1 MPGIKKSMKYFTYIL
16 TNGLKVIHYPV
27 NSEVAHCGLIINAG
41 SRDEEENEQGIAHF
55 IEHLMFKGTKKRKAF
70 HILSRMDDVGGEINA
85 YTSKE
90 ETCIHTSFIRK
101 EYERSL
107 ELISDITF
115 NSIFP
120 GNEINKER
128 NVILDEINSY
138 LDNPSESIYDDFEE
152 LIFKNQPLGKNI
164 LGKPSLLK
172 KFTKHD
178 IEQFILRNYNPNE
191 MVIGSVGKIDFNKLI
206 KLTEKYFGHFKT
218 NGKTKKRIPFKNYNP
233 TELSIQKN
241 TNQAHCM
248 IGNISYSMH
257 HPSSYAMALLDNLI
271 GGPGLNTRL
280 NMQLREKLG
289 YVYHVES
296 NYTAFS
302 DIGLFSVY
310 FGSEKS
316 KMEKTIQHILKEF
329 KLLREKKLGTL
340 QLSRAKK
347 QLYGQIA
354 ISAENNSSLMLSI
367 GKSYLFR
374 NRVEPLDE
382 IYQKIEEIK
391 AENLLQIANDVLA
404 PDQLS
409 TLTYY

>member
-1 MPGIKKSMKYFTYIL
+1 MKYYTKIL
-16 TNGLKVIHYPV
+16 NNGLKLIHLPV
-27 NSEVAHCGLIINAG
+27 ESEVAHCGLIINAG
-41 SRDEEENEQGIAHF
+41 SRDEEDHEQGIAHF

-90 ETCIHTSFIRK
+90 ETCVHSSFIRK
-101 EYERSL
+101 EYERAL

-120 GNEINKER
+120 GTEMNKER
-128 NVILDEINSY
+128 SIILDEINSY
-138 LDNPSESIYDDFEE
+138 LDAPSESIYDDFEE

-164 LGKPSLLK
+164 LGKPDNLK
-172 KFTKHD
+172 KFTKED
-178 IEQFILRNYNPNE
+178 IEHFIKRNYKPND
-191 MVIGSVGKIDFNKLI
+191 MVLGSVGKIDFEKLTR
-206 KLTEKYFGHFKT
+206 LTEKYFGNFPS
-218 NGKTKKRIPFKNYNP
+218 GSDKKHRTPFKNYTP
-233 TELSIQKN
+233 AKTTVRKA

-248 IGNISYSMH
+248 IGNIAYSMYHPKSYSM
-257 HPSSYAMALLDNLI
+257 ALMDNLI

-310 FGSEKS
+310 FGSEK
-316 KMEKTIQHILKEF
+316 EKVERTLQHIHKEF
-329 KLLREKKLGTL
+329 KTLRDKKLGTI
-340 QLSRAKK
+340 QLSRARK

-354 ISAENNSSLMLSI
+354 ISAENNSNLLLSI
-367 GKSYLFR
+367 SKSYLMK
-374 NRVEPLDE
+374 NRVDSLEE
-382 IYQKIEEIK
+382 IYSKIHNISAEDILETANEI
-391 AENLLQIANDVLA
+391 LI

-409 TLTYY
+409 TLIYY

>member
-1 MPGIKKSMKYFTYIL
+1 MKYFTHIL
-16 TNGLKVIHYPV
+16 SNGLKLIHYPV

-55 IEHLMFKGTKKRKAF
+55 IEHMMFKGTKKRKAF

-138 LDNPSESIYDDFEE
+138 LDNPAESIYDDFEE

-172 KFTKHD
+172 KITKKD
-178 IEQFILRNYNPNE
+178 IENFIARNYNPSE
-191 MVIGSVGKIDFNKLI
+191 MVIGSVGRIDFQKLI
-206 KLTEKYFGHFKT
+206 NLTEKHFSHIEP
-218 NGKTKKRIPFKNYNP
+218 NGIQKNRAPFTHYQP
-233 TELSIQKN
+233 THLTLNKN

-248 IGNISYSMH
+248 MGNVTYSMH
-257 HPSSYAMALLDNLI
+257 HPKTYTMALLDNLI

-296 NYTAFS
+296 NYAAFS
-302 DIGLFSVY
+302 DVGLFSVY
-310 FGSEKS
+310 FGGEKE
-316 KMEKTIQHILKEF
+316 KLEKTTQHILKEF
-329 KLLREKKLGTL
+329 KLLREKKLGTI

-354 ISAENNSSLMLSI
+354 ISAENNSSLMLSMS
-367 GKSYLFR
+367 KSYLMK
-374 NRVEPLDE
+374 NCVDSLEE
-382 IYQKIEEIK
+382 IHRKIERITADDLLET
-391 AENLLQIANDVLA
+391 ANLVLNNN
-404 PDQLS
+404 QLS
-409 TLTYY
+409 ILTYT

>member
-1 MPGIKKSMKYFTYIL
+1 MKYFTYIL

-27 NSEVAHCGLIINAG
+27 NSEVVYCGLIINAG

-178 IEQFILRNYNPNE
+178 IERFIKKNYNPGE
-191 MVIGSVGKIDFNKLI
+191 MVIGSVGKIDFKKLI
-206 KLTEKYFGHFKT
+206 ALTEKLFGQFT
-218 NGKTKKRIPFKNYNP
+218 SNG
-233 TELSIQKN
+233 
-241 TNQAHCM
+241 
-248 IGNISYSMH
+248 
-257 HPSSYAMALLDNLI
+257 
-271 GGPGLNTRL
+271 
-280 NMQLREKLG
+280 
-289 YVYHVES
+289 
-296 NYTAFS
+296 
-302 DIGLFSVY
+302 
-310 FGSEKS
+310 
-316 KMEKTIQHILKEF
+316 ILKERLPF
-329 KLLREKKLGTL
+329 MNYEPTTL
-340 QLSRAKK
+340 S
-347 QLYGQIA
+347 
-354 ISAENNSSLMLSI
+354 
-367 GKSYLFR
+367 
-374 NRVEPLDE
+374 V
-382 IYQKIEEIK
+382 
-391 AENLLQIANDVLA
+391 
-404 PDQLS
+404 
-409 TLTYY
+409 

>member
-1 MPGIKKSMKYFTYIL
+1 MKYFTHIL
-16 TNGLKVIHYPV
+16 SNGLKLIHLPV
-27 NSEVAHCGLIINAG
+27 ESEVAHCGLIINAG
-41 SRDEEENEQGIAHF
+41 SRDETDDEQGIAHF

-107 ELISDITF
+107 ELIADITF

-164 LGKPSLLK
+164 LGIPEKINQ
-172 KFTKHD
+172 FTRAD
-178 IEQFILRNYNPNE
+178 IEKFILRNYHPSE
-191 MVIGSVGKIDFNKLI
+191 MVVGSVGKIEFEKLI
-206 KLTEKYFGHFKT
+206 KLTERYFGNVPSSNFVKS
-218 NGKTKKRIPFKNYNP
+218 RVPFDHYTPSKVTLN
-233 TELSIQKN
+233 KN

-248 IGNISYSMH
+248 IGNVTYGMH
-257 HPSSYAMALLDNLI
+257 HPKSYTMALLDNLI

-316 KMEKTIQHILKEF
+316 KMEKSINHILKEF
-329 KLLREKKLGTL
+329 KNLREKRLGTI
-340 QLSRAKK
+340 QLSRSKK

-354 ISAENNSSLMLSI
+354 INSENHSALMLSI
-367 GKSYLFR
+367 SKSYLMK
-374 NRVEPLDE
+374 NKVDSLEE
-382 IYQKIEEIK
+382 IYHKINQITADDILETANEVLKPEE
-391 AENLLQIANDVLA
+391 
-404 PDQLS
+404 LS
-409 TLTYY
+409 TLIYM